1 MCTFLLGDDMQQ
13 KYIDIL
19 IKLAI
24 KASKKDEVPI
34 SAIIVKNN
42 KILVKAYNNR
52 NKKNSILGHAEI
64 IAINKATKKLKDWRL
79 FDCDLYVTLK
89 PCSICENIIK
99 QSRIRNVYYLL
110 NKPETKKEYNKTI
123 FNKLNNT
130 KNEQKYVKVLNN
142 FFKKKRDNKRGI

>member
-99 QSRIRNVYYLL
+99 QSRIRNVYYLFFL
-110 NKPETKKEYNKTI
+110 KKLFKTLTYFCSFFVL
-123 FNKLNNT
+123 FNLLKI
-130 KNEQKYVKVLNN
+130 VLLYS
-142 FFKKKRDNKRGI
+142 FLVSGLFKR

>member
-1 MCTFLLGDDMQQ
+1 MQQ

-99 QSRIRNVYYLL
+99 QSRIRN
-110 NKPETKKEYNKTI
+110 KPETKKEYNKTI

>member
-1 MCTFLLGDDMQQ
+1 MQQ

-142 FFKKKRDNKRGI
+142 FFKKKETIKGNVI